1 MTELIRAR
9 SEVTSITLIGEP
21 LAAACRLVRN
31 VNTMEGQV
39 WSSVMM
45 KA

>member
-9 SEVTSITLIGEP
+9 SEVETLTLIGEP
-21 LAAACRLVRN
+21 LASACCLVMN

-39 WSSVMM
+39 WSSVMN